1 MLAMKYKQIQGD
13 HTLFMRHSASKGV
26 TTLMVYVNDIIVIG
40 NDPREKEVH

>member
-26 TTLMVYVNDIIVIG
+26 TTLMVYVYDIIVIG